1 MINKVD
7 KVISYHKE
15 LVEKLLKTKIEGNL
29 LDNKEFQKFL
39 KTTKEMDS
47 INPKDLMKIYKQ
59 TDVKIKRF
67 FKCNDE
73 VLEIDPFTINFTGKK
88 ISYFY
93 YTKYKSSIISKQDEK
108 ITERHKIKNKLNQVD
123 KDIKYKYYERIEKLE
138 NDVNKLDSILNSD
151 IDLVTYVK
159 SIKLEKNNRGLIKK
173 VIVDKKYILD
183 LDEVFNKDEFN
194 ERYSNVLETIDGNY
208 VVNTAL
214 EPIEVD
220 YCAHTD
226 IDAVY
231 GLEGKWGLVDLN
243 DNFIIEPKYIYPFIE
258 CGDNLQVMLPERI
271 EDNVVITLKHGLI
284 DTKGN
289 IIIPIKYLYMEAMDN
304 SGEYFRVVDPK
315 TYKSGVLDKNN
326 KIVIPFKY
334 DYIQASPDLELCE
347 TNKYCSRYP
356 DYIYQVKVCNND
368 LYGVY
373 DLKLEKEIIKPKY
386 KYLKIVGYNKF
397 KIGDDYDNCNILI
410 DEKER

>member
-1 MINKVD
+1 
-7 KVISYHKE
+7 
-15 LVEKLLKTKIEGNL
+15 
-29 LDNKEFQKFL
+29 
-39 KTTKEMDS
+39 
-47 INPKDLMKIYKQ
+47 
-59 TDVKIKRF
+59 
-67 FKCNDE
+67 
-73 VLEIDPFTINFTGKK
+73 
-88 ISYFY
+88 
-93 YTKYKSSIISKQDEK
+93 
-108 ITERHKIKNKLNQVD
+108 
-123 KDIKYKYYERIEKLE
+123 
-138 NDVNKLDSILNSD
+138 
-151 IDLVTYVK
+151 
-159 SIKLEKNNRGLIKK
+159 
-173 VIVDKKYILD
+173 
-183 LDEVFNKDEFN
+183 
-194 ERYSNVLETIDGNY
+194 
-208 VVNTAL
+208 
-214 EPIEVD
+214 
-220 YCAHTD
+220 
-226 IDAVY
+226 
-231 GLEGKWGLVDLN
+231 
-243 DNFIIEPKYIYPFIE
+243 
-258 CGDNLQVMLPERI
+258 MLPERI

-410 DEKER
+410 NEKER

>member
-7 KVISYHKE
+7 KVLSYCTE
-15 LVEKLLKTKIEGNL
+15 LVEKLLNTKIEGKL
-29 LDNKEFQKFL
+29 VDNKEFQKFL
-39 KTTKEMDS
+39 KSTKEMNS
-47 INPKDLMKIYKQ
+47 INPEDLMSIYKK
-59 TDVKIKRF
+59 TGVKIRRL

-73 VLEIDPFTINFTGKK
+73 VLEIDPFTIDFTGRK
-88 ISYFY
+88 INYFY
-93 YTKYKSSIISKQDEK
+93 YTKYKSSIISNQEEKINERYRLKEK
-108 ITERHKIKNKLNQVD
+108 ITQVD
-123 KDIKYKYYERIEKLE
+123 NDTKYKYYERMEKLE
-138 NDVNKLDSILNSD
+138 DDINKLDDILNSN

-159 SIKLEKNNRGLIKK
+159 SIELEKNDHGLIRK
-173 VIVDKKYILD
+173 IIIDKKYVLD
-183 LDEVFNKDEFN
+183 LNELFNKDEFAGK
-194 ERYSNVLETIDGNY
+194 YSNVLEIIDGNY
-208 VVNTAL
+208 VVNTIN
-214 EPIEVD
+214 EVPIVD

-231 GLEGKWGLVDLN
+231 GLEGKWGLVDIN
-243 DNFIIEPKYIYPFIE
+243 DNFIIEPNYIYPFIE
-258 CGDNLQVMLPERI
+258 CGDNLHVMLPEKI
-271 EDNVVITLKHGLI
+271 ENNVIVTLKHGLI

-347 TNKYCSRYP
+347 TNEYCSKYP
-356 DYIYQVKVCNND
+356 DYIYQVKICNND

-373 DLKLEKEIIKPKY
+373 DLKLKKEIIKPKY

-397 KIGDDYDNCNILI
+397 KIGEDYDNCNILI
-410 DEKER
+410 NEKER